1 MEKISKVLSA
11 SVAPPSRSPS
21 ASPALQF
28 AASPALP
35 LSVGLER
42 VDAWFQR
49 RHLPMEWS
57 RGRRCPLDQ
66 RLLTAGCE
74 ESDPN
79 TTICLSTE
87 HGVLFHL
94 Q

>member
-35 LSVGLER
+35 LSVGVVER
-42 VDAWFQR
+42 
-49 RHLPMEWS
+49 
-57 RGRRCPLDQ
+57 
-66 RLLTAGCE
+66 E
-74 ESDPN
+74 EVSLGSEASD
-79 TTICLSTE
+79 SWM
-87 HGVLFHL
+87 
-94 Q
+94 